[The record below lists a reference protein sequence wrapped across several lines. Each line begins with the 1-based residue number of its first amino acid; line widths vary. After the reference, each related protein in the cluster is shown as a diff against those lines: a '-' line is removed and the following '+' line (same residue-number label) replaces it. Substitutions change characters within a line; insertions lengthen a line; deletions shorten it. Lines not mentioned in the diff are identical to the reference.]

1 MSFDDSR
8 TRMLIGDGADLLRS
22 AKVIVFG
29 LGGVGGYVAEF
40 LARAGVGC
48 IGLVDNDTISRSN
61 FNRQLLATKVS
72 EGISKT
78 RAAAERIASV
88 NPDVAVRE
96 YNMFFTKDSELD
108 LSEYDCCADCIDTV
122 SSKIELAVRC
132 EGVTKIVS
140 CMGTGNKLRAHFK
153 AADIYSTS
161 VCPLARVMR
170 RELKR
175 AGVKSL
181 RVVYSEEQPLGNTL
195 DEGGRHIPGSISY
208 VPAAAACVIA
218 EEIISSILCDR
229 RREILRY

>member
-61 FNRQLLATKVS
+61 FNRQLLATNVS

-132 EGVTKIVS
+132 EGVTKLVS

-229 RREILRY
+229 RCYN

>member
-48 IGLVDNDTISRSN
+48 IGLVDNDIISRSN
-61 FNRQLLATKVS
+61 FNRQLLATNGS
-72 EGISKT
+72 EGVSKT

-132 EGVTKIVS
+132 EGVTKLVS

-229 RREILRY
+229 RSEILRY

>member
-61 FNRQLLATKVS
+61 FNRQLLATNVS
-72 EGISKT
+72 EGVSKT

-108 LSEYDCCADCIDTV
+108 LSKYDCCADCIDTV

-132 EGVTKIVS
+132 EGVTKLVS

-218 EEIISSILCDR
+218 EEIISAILGDR
-229 RREILRY
+229 RCYN

>member
-61 FNRQLLATKVS
+61 FNRQLLATNVS
-72 EGISKT
+72 EGVSKT

-88 NPDVAVRE
+88 NPDAVVRE

-132 EGVTKIVS
+132 EGVTKLVS
-140 CMGTGNKLRAHFK
+140 CMGTGNKLRAHFQ

-218 EEIISSILCDR
+218 EEIISAILCDR
-229 RREILRY
+229 RCYN

>member
-61 FNRQLLATKVS
+61 FNRQLLATNVS
-72 EGISKT
+72 EGVSKT

-132 EGVTKIVS
+132 EGVTKLVS

-218 EEIISSILCDR
+218 EEIISSILGDR
-229 RREILRY
+229 RREILR

>member
-61 FNRQLLATKVS
+61 FNRQLLATNVS

-78 RAAAERIASV
+78 RAAAERIASI

-132 EGVTKIVS
+132 EGVTKLVS

-229 RREILRY
+229 RCYN

>member
-61 FNRQLLATKVS
+61 FNRQLLATNVS

-132 EGVTKIVS
+132 EGVTKLVS

>member
-61 FNRQLLATKVS
+61 FNRQLLATNVS
-72 EGISKT
+72 EGVSKT

-108 LSEYDCCADCIDTV
+108 LSKYDCCADCIDTV

-132 EGVTKIVS
+132 EGVTKLVS

-208 VPAAAACVIA
+208 VPVAAACVIA
-218 EEIISSILCDR
+218 EEIISAILGDR
-229 RREILRY
+229 RCYN

>member
-61 FNRQLLATKVS
+61 FNRQLLATNVS

-78 RAAAERIASV
+78 RAAAKRIASV
-88 NPDVAVRE
+88 NPDIAVRE

>member
-61 FNRQLLATKVS
+61 FNRQLLATKGS
-72 EGISKT
+72 EGVSKT

-88 NPDVAVRE
+88 NPDAAVRE

-132 EGVTKIVS
+132 EGVTKLVS

-161 VCPLARVMR
+161 VCPLARAMR

-218 EEIISSILCDR
+218 EEIILAILGDR
-229 RREILRY
+229 RREILR

>member
-29 LGGVGGYVAEF
+29 LGGVGGYVVEF

-61 FNRQLLATKVS
+61 FYRQLLATNGS

-132 EGVTKIVS
+132 EGVTKLVS

-218 EEIISSILCDR
+218 EEIISSILGDR
-229 RREILRY
+229 RREILR

>member
-61 FNRQLLATKVS
+61 FNRQLLATNGS

-132 EGVTKIVS
+132 EGVTKLVS

-218 EEIISSILCDR
+218 EEIILAILGDR
-229 RREILRY
+229 RREIIR

>member
-61 FNRQLLATKVS
+61 FNRQLLATKGS
-72 EGISKT
+72 EGVSKT

-88 NPDVAVRE
+88 NSDAVVRE

-132 EGVTKIVS
+132 EGVTKLVS
-140 CMGTGNKLRAHFK
+140 CMGTGNKLRAQFK

-218 EEIISSILCDR
+218 EEIISSILGDR
-229 RREILRY
+229 RRET

>member
-72 EGISKT
+72 EGVSKT

-88 NPDVAVRE
+88 NPDAVVRE

>member
-61 FNRQLLATKVS
+61 FNRQLLATNVS
-72 EGISKT
+72 EGVSKT

-88 NPDVAVRE
+88 NPDAVVRE

-132 EGVTKIVS
+132 EGVTKLVS

-153 AADIYSTS
+153 AANIYSTS

-218 EEIISSILCDR
+218 EEIISAILCDR
-229 RREILRY
+229 RCYN

>member
-22 AKVIVFG
+22 AKVIIFG

-61 FNRQLLATKVS
+61 FNRQLLATNGS
-72 EGISKT
+72 EGVSKT

-132 EGVTKIVS
+132 EGVTKLVS

-229 RREILRY
+229 RREILR

>member
-1 MSFDDSR
+1 MSFDYSR

-61 FNRQLLATKVS
+61 FNRQLLATKGS
-72 EGISKT
+72 EGVSKT

-88 NPDVAVRE
+88 NPDAVVRE

-132 EGVTKIVS
+132 EGVTKLVS

-218 EEIISSILCDR
+218 EEIISSILGDR

>member
-61 FNRQLLATKVS
+61 FNRQLLATNVS
-72 EGISKT
+72 EGVSKT

-88 NPDVAVRE
+88 NPDAVVRE

-132 EGVTKIVS
+132 EGVTKLVS

-218 EEIISSILCDR
+218 EEIISAILCDR
-229 RREILRY
+229 RCYN

>member
-61 FNRQLLATKVS
+61 FNRQLLATNGS
-72 EGISKT
+72 EGVSKT

-132 EGVTKIVS
+132 EGVTKLVS

-218 EEIISSILCDR
+218 EEIISSIFCDR
-229 RREILRY
+229 RCYN

>member
-61 FNRQLLATKVS
+61 FNRQLLATNVS
-72 EGISKT
+72 EGVSKT

-132 EGVTKIVS
+132 EGVTKLVS

-229 RREILRY
+229 RCYN

>member
-1 MSFDDSR
+1 MSFDYSR

-61 FNRQLLATKVS
+61 FNRQLLATKGS
-72 EGISKT
+72 EGVSKT

-88 NPDVAVRE
+88 NPDAVVRE

-132 EGVTKIVS
+132 EGVTKLVS

>member
-61 FNRQLLATKVS
+61 FNRQLLATNVS

-78 RAAAERIASV
+78 RAAAKRIASV
-88 NPDVAVRE
+88 NPDIAVRE

-132 EGVTKIVS
+132 EGVTKLVS

>member
-61 FNRQLLATKVS
+61 FNRQLLATKGS
-72 EGISKT
+72 EGVSKT

-96 YNMFFTKDSELD
+96 YNMFFTKDSDLD

-132 EGVTKIVS
+132 EGVTKLVS

-229 RREILRY
+229 RCYN

>member
-61 FNRQLLATKVS
+61 FNRQLLATNGS
-72 EGISKT
+72 EGVSKT

-132 EGVTKIVS
+132 EGVTKLVS

-229 RREILRY
+229 RREILR

>member
-88 NPDVAVRE
+88 NPDAVVRE

-218 EEIISSILCDR
+218 EEIISAILGDR
-229 RREILRY
+229 RCYN

>member
-8 TRMLIGDGADLLRS
+8 TRMLIGDGAGLLRS

-61 FNRQLLATKVS
+61 FNRQLLATKGS
-72 EGISKT
+72 EGVSKT

-88 NPDVAVRE
+88 NPDAVVRE

-132 EGVTKIVS
+132 EGVTKLVS

-218 EEIISSILCDR
+218 EEIISAILGDR
-229 RREILRY
+229 RCYN

>member
-61 FNRQLLATKVS
+61 FNRQLLATNGS
-72 EGISKT
+72 EGVSKT

-132 EGVTKIVS
+132 EGVTKLVS
-140 CMGTGNKLRAHFK
+140 CMGTGNKLCAHFK

-229 RREILRY
+229 RCYN

>member
-61 FNRQLLATKVS
+61 FNRQLLATNVS

-78 RAAAERIASV
+78 RSAAERIASV

-132 EGVTKIVS
+132 EGVTKLVS

-218 EEIISSILCDR
+218 EEIISAILGDR
-229 RREILRY
+229 RCYN

>member
-61 FNRQLLATKVS
+61 FNRQLLATNGS

-132 EGVTKIVS
+132 EGVTKLVS

-218 EEIISSILCDR
+218 EEIISSILGDR
-229 RREILRY
+229 RREILR

>member
-48 IGLVDNDTISRSN
+48 IGLVDNDIISRSN

-88 NPDVAVRE
+88 NPDAVVRE

-132 EGVTKIVS
+132 EGVTKLVS

-218 EEIISSILCDR
+218 EEIISSILGDR
-229 RREILRY
+229 RCYN

>member
-22 AKVIVFG
+22 AKVIIFG

-61 FNRQLLATKVS
+61 FNRQLLATKGS
-72 EGISKT
+72 EGVSKT

-132 EGVTKIVS
+132 EGVTKLVS

-229 RREILRY
+229 RREILR

>member
-61 FNRQLLATKVS
+61 FNRQLLATNVS

-88 NPDVAVRE
+88 NPDVVVRE

-229 RREILRY
+229 RREILR

>member
-61 FNRQLLATKVS
+61 FNRQLLATKGS
-72 EGISKT
+72 EGVSKT

-132 EGVTKIVS
+132 EGVTKLVS

-229 RREILRY
+229 RREILR

>member
-22 AKVIVFG
+22 AKLIVFG

-61 FNRQLLATKVS
+61 FNRQLLATNVS

-132 EGVTKIVS
+132 EGVTKLVS

-229 RREILRY
+229 RCYN

>member
-61 FNRQLLATKVS
+61 FNRQLLATNVS

-132 EGVTKIVS
+132 EGVTKLVS

-218 EEIISSILCDR
+218 EEIISSILGDR
-229 RREILRY
+229 RREILR

>member
-40 LARAGVGC
+40 LARAGVCC

-61 FNRQLLATKVS
+61 FNRQLLATNVS

-132 EGVTKIVS
+132 EGVTKLVS

-218 EEIISSILCDR
+218 EEIISSILGDR
-229 RREILRY
+229 RREILR

>member
-61 FNRQLLATKVS
+61 FNRQLLATKGS
-72 EGISKT
+72 EGVSKT

-132 EGVTKIVS
+132 EGVTKLVS

-218 EEIISSILCDR
+218 EEIISSILGDR
-229 RREILRY
+229 RREILR

>member
-1 MSFDDSR
+1 
-8 TRMLIGDGADLLRS
+8 MLIGDGADLLRS

-61 FNRQLLATKVS
+61 FNRQLLATNVS
-72 EGISKT
+72 EGVSKT

-88 NPDVAVRE
+88 NPDAVVRE

-132 EGVTKIVS
+132 EGVTKLVS

-218 EEIISSILCDR
+218 EEIISAILCDR
-229 RREILRY
+229 RCYN